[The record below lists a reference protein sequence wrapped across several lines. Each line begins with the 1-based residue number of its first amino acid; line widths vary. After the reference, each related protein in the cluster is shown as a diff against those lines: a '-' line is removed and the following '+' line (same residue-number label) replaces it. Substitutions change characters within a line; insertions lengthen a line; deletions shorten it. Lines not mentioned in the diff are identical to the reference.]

1 MLIEELHSRKA
12 WCCLSECFDIPIIDV
27 IRVANVECFGTAI
40 GEVNVAV
47 KIGEVESIIG
57 DEGRRSC

>member
-1 MLIEELHSRKA
+1 
-12 WCCLSECFDIPIIDV
+12 LSECFDIPIIDV